1 MPAEDRP
8 PHLQPPLP
16 FPVLAG
22 AWFVPRHG
30 SFFGLSHRTRA
41 RAFQQGLLLFL
52 GFVFLLDFFLPPPPL
67 VITSNLLS
75 VIWD

>member
-1 MPAEDRP
+1 M
-8 PHLQPPLP
+8 
-16 FPVLAG
+16 
-22 AWFVPRHG
+22 PRHG

-52 GFVFLLDFFLPPPPL
+52 GFVFLLDFFLPPPHL